1 MVPVWCVCMWVCEFQ
16 LTADKMQNKFLYF
29 VSPTSWNKCT
39 LHNKKYLNCTSIQ
52 IENMVSAE
60 WNKKT
65 FHKKAVENTSSHIHY

>member
-1 MVPVWCVCMWVCEFQ
+1 MFEWFPCGMCECANECSIQ

-39 LHNKKYLNCTSIQ
+39 LYNKKHLNCTKIQ

-60 WNKKT
+60 
-65 FHKKAVENTSSHIHY
+65 